1 MAIREITI
9 KESRGKFSILK
20 SNSKSRGY
28 DFSGIAALRQILS
41 NEKSRLLN
49 TIKTSQPSSIYDLA
63 KQLNRNFKGVYE
75 DVKLLERFGFIELVK
90 SNTKNREKLKPILT
104 SETITINFK
113 I

>member
-20 SNSKSRGY
+20 SNQKSKNY

-49 TIKTSQPSSIYDLA
+49 VIKTSQPPSIYALA
-63 KQLNRNFKGVYE
+63 KELNRNFKGVYE

-90 SNTKNREKLKPILT
+90 SNTKKREKLKPILT
-104 SETITINFK
+104 SETITIHFK